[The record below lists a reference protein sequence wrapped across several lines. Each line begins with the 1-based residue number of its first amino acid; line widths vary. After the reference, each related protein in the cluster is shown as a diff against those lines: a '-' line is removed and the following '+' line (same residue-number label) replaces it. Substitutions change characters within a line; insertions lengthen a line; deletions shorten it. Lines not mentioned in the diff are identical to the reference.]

1 MALQKSKF
9 DKKYVFITLIF
20 AQDEYVVDVIK
31 PQIGLEE
38 LSKILEPV
46 LLEYYDTGI
55 TEEVAVSIN
64 VQRTHHC
71 LSLL

>member
-9 DKKYVFITLIF
+9 VQKYVLITLIF
-20 AQDEYVVDVIK
+20 VQDEYVVDVIK